1 MKPSDKLLKKYHQY
15 RENGGMLIYSE
26 WKRQYHTDD
35 PASTSIRRIVIAL
48 VIAAILF
55 LLVFNSKGQAQCYR
69 NPGTVSLGIG
79 AGYSTENSFAVDLR
93 VKITSNRYFL
103 QFGYG
108 ANTTAMIK
116 AGSVFYAG
124 AGYDICLSETVSLS
138 PMIGYQFTL
147 RSTDKQDLNTMG
159 YAAGVS
165 VTKYLWDGG
174 SVYVSALNTRE
185 QTISSIGFIASF

>member
-1 MKPSDKLLKKYHQY
+1 MKRNDKLLKKYHQY
-15 RENGGMLIYSE
+15 REDGGMLIYSE
-26 WKRQYHTDD
+26 WKRQYHVDD
-35 PASTSIRRIVIAL
+35 PASTPVRRIVIAL
-48 VIAAILF
+48 VIAAALMLI
-55 LLVFNSKGQAQCYR
+55 VYSSKGQCYR

-79 AGYSTENSFAVDLR
+79 AGYSTQNSFAVDLR

-108 ANTTAMIK
+108 ANTTAIIK

-124 AGYDICLSETVSLS
+124 GGYDICLGETVSLS

-147 RSTDKQDLNTMG
+147 RSTDKQELNTMG
-159 YAAGVS
+159 YAAGAT

-174 SVYVSALNTRE
+174 SMYVSALNTKE